1 MTAPM
6 FLSLKCLTNA
16 RDDAKAGAAAADDG
30 ERPAAS
36 AAFDEARTAL
46 YELLHE
52 GPKLTDRDR
61 EALTFDLRQFDEALK
76 LVRLGKL
83 KCAAYVA
90 DRIVGSLTRVA
101 DRWK

>member
-1 MTAPM
+1 MIVIDTR
-6 FLSLKCLTNA
+6 LISA

-30 ERPAAS
+30 ARDIAS
-36 AAFDEARTAL
+36 ACLDDARTAL
-46 YELLHE
+46 GELLDE

-61 EALTFDLRQFDEALK
+61 DALSFDLNQFEEALGLLRIGRLK
-76 LVRLGKL
+76 A
-83 KCAAYVA
+83 AAYVA